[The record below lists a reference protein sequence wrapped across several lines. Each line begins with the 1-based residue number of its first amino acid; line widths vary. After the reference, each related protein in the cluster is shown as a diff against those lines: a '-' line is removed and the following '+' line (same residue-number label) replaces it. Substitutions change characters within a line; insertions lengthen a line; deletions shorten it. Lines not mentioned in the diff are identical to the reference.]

1 VTICTTAANAY
12 YSQYMSLPA
21 GYTMYLFT
29 GGNLNFMRTNI
40 SVDPRTKMPF
50 ASAYS
55 QTAAQIIDRRTHM
68 PVLSAID
75 DPSGAI
81 TISKVQKMPTGANTS
96 SSFVFS
102 SIASGQAPANAAAL
116 AALLLAA
123 ATDVENAMLTID
135 PRTKLPE

>member
-1 VTICTTAANAY
+1 MADIFVLGSTEIFVR
-12 YSQYMSLPA
+12 M
-21 GYTMYLFT
+21 
-29 GGNLNFMRTNI
+29 
-40 SVDPRTKMPF
+40 KMPF

-75 DPSGAI
+75 NPSGAI